1 MGKVKEFLKRKDIV
15 FSVDRYLIKA
25 LSAMA
30 QGLFASLL
38 AGLIVK
44 TIGEQLGWSFLV
56 DIGTWA
62 MDMMGPAI
70 GVAVAHG
77 LGAPPLVLFASVI
90 TGAVGAEFGGPAG
103 SFIAAVIGAE
113 FGKMVS
119 KETKLD
125 IMVTPI
131 VTFFMGYVAAYFLG
145 PYINDF
151 MLWLGSALMW
161 ATEQQPLIMGIV
173 VSTLVGLA
181 LTVL

>member
-62 MDMMGPAI
+62 MDMMGPARC
-70 GVAVAHG
+70 V
-77 LGAPPLVLFASVI
+77 
-90 TGAVGAEFGGPAG
+90 
-103 SFIAAVIGAE
+103 
-113 FGKMVS
+113 
-119 KETKLD
+119 
-125 IMVTPI
+125 
-131 VTFFMGYVAAYFLG
+131 
-145 PYINDF
+145 
-151 MLWLGSALMW
+151 
-161 ATEQQPLIMGIV
+161 
-173 VSTLVGLA
+173 
-181 LTVL
+181 

>member
-1 MGKVKEFLKRKDIV
+1 MYKRQVKEFLKRKEIV
-15 FSVDRYLIKA
+15 FSVDRYLIKS

-30 QGLFASLL
+30 QGFFASLL

-103 SFIAAVIGAE
+103 SFIAAVIGAA
-113 FGKMVS
+113 FGQMVS
-119 KETKLD
+119 NERCVYETEY
-125 IMVTPI
+125 P
-131 VTFFMGYVAAYFLG
+131 
-145 PYINDF
+145 PYRIIINRSLFISQSADT
-151 MLWLGSALMW
+151 GSFISLCSW
-161 ATEQQPLIMGIV
+161 IYCGSISYL
-173 VSTLVGLA
+173 S
-181 LTVL
+181 